1 QRPVPVRLHQR
12 KQQEHQIF
20 HVISHQLSFQ
30 ATGKIIFHLSSM
42 SGSGTHYLVHTQP
55 PASPDLFLCRPLFL
69 WMPLKMWLI
78 PHVCI
83 RPDCGKHRLTA
94 AGLYR
99 TVRMVLD
106 IDRWYDIATECLE
119 CKGCKK
125 KYPAWSEDILGQL
138 DMGHRSQF
146 PALLTYMTYRYSCD
160 NRVLR
165 MMRERT
171 LGSSA
176 TQLYK
181 KLMEQHSEFLGR
193 EYLYS
198 QTGKTL
204 TPVLQNPEEEDRLEE
219 VDDQDLQDEGFEEE
233 IMEDI
238 TVPVL
243 YEDDPCRDLKNSP
256 SSLPLPQSPASLA
269 EPSTSTGGEQH
280 LAPARSVLSQPS
292 DTGSSVSDEAQGA
305 VIGPDGIAG
314 FQRRQKNQEMSV
326 LAQGLTPPDPIAV
339 ADMQLPPPRE
349 NLNEAPSTSSPKH
362 QFILLPN
369 REGQAPLLRPGRQP
383 AAVTRECPITPA
395 PTASGDVQPISA
407 PGSLLGTLVLNPDMT
422 VSMVIPSSG
431 ASTSGAGPAPPASV
445 SAPASAAPLSRYT
458 QRNRRRR
465 SLEKESGVHKRKHV
479 QMWGSLKLKTLAIA
493 DMAMPRFA
501 CVLQMGNL

>member
-1 QRPVPVRLHQR
+1 MKLCALHKSPTKKAGVCTPRWSKILSDYHHIRELVLNSCRLLD
-12 KQQEHQIF
+12 ETMI
-20 HVISHQLSFQ
+20 QLFELNQ
-30 ATGKIIFHLSSM
+30 
-42 SGSGTHYLVHTQP
+42 
-55 PASPDLFLCRPLFL
+55 
-69 WMPLKMWLI
+69 
-78 PHVCI
+78 
-83 RPDCGKHRLTA
+83 
-94 AGLYR
+94 
-99 TVRMVLD
+99 
-106 IDRWYDIATECLE
+106 
-119 CKGCKK
+119 
-125 KYPAWSEDILGQL
+125 
-138 DMGHRSQF
+138 
-146 PALLTYMTYRYSCD
+146 
-160 NRVLR
+160 
-165 MMRERT
+165 RT
-171 LGSSA
+171 LI
-176 TQLYK
+176 QW
-181 KLMEQHSEFLGR
+181 
-193 EYLYS
+193 
-198 QTGKTL
+198 
-204 TPVLQNPEEEDRLEE
+204 
-219 VDDQDLQDEGFEEE
+219 
-233 IMEDI
+233 
-238 TVPVL
+238 
-243 YEDDPCRDLKNSP
+243 
-256 SSLPLPQSPASLA
+256 
-269 EPSTSTGGEQH
+269 
-280 LAPARSVLSQPS
+280 
-292 DTGSSVSDEAQGA
+292 
-305 VIGPDGIAG
+305 